1 MLLSRRKI
9 QNIQQM
15 FSVPYRPTLSSFQSE
30 KEDLVNFS
38 NYLNNY
44 IATGRSSKINTNKSG
59 VNNSIFN
66 SKTQEIK
73 KSSFPSYNFYYN
85 DYTNFKYS
93 ETVYYPLRDEII
105 INNPEEVIRSGCLKG
120 SVRQKTVPSQMGDNN
135 FNDNPMNQSQ
145 NMNTNMNIGFDN
157 NEEEGKTFGQ
167 KFGDFK
173 DSMGEKFQDFKDSA
187 GQKFGEF
194 KDSAG
199 QKFDEFRDS
208 AGQKYDEFK
217 DSAGQKFGEFKE
229 AAGQKFSEIG
239 DSVQTKYGE
248 AKDYMQDKLGNAKDS
263 VQNTFEGVQDSAK
276 QKFGDIGDSV
286 QQKYNDIKD
295 SVGDKLGQMK
305 ETVEEKIGGNKD
317 DMNIDNIIPGK
328 LTETV
333 NLGSDGAKKAAAA
346 VTGTAATVGAAAAG
360 ASATATEA
368 AGAVAAGDSALL
380 LKSDNPVE
388 STQEVAATPAKKY
401 PINTTPNSVVSL
413 PENYSTDDEDEFNA
427 IKILNDDLSAW
438 KLYTDKEDIKVWF
451 KSFPTKDEK
460 GEDTEGV
467 IGYTEATLNFP
478 ASKLITSLN
487 DFNFRTDT
495 DEQYKK
501 GKLISENT
509 IDGNIK
515 VFDLYLYM
523 KMPFIFS
530 DRDFVVQKKC
540 WLDYNGNKDHAL
552 YYMHSIENSEY
563 PPKDKPVR
571 GTYVNRSG
579 YVKPLGDNQ
588 CKLNVVTCMDIKLN
602 VGVERMSKSGAE
614 MQEGW
619 IKALKKKLTK

>member
-44 IATGRSSKINTNKSG
+44 IATGKSSKININKSG
-59 VNNSIFN
+59 VNSIFN

-73 KSSFPSYNFYYN
+73 KSSFPSYNYNYN
-85 DYTNFKYS
+85 DYTNFKHS
-93 ETVYYPLRDEII
+93 ETVFYPLRDEII

-120 SVRQKTVPSQMGDNN
+120 SVRQQLVPSQMGDNN

-145 NMNTNMNIGFDN
+145 NMNTNMNIGFNN
-157 NEEEGKTFGQ
+157 NEEEGQTFGQ
-167 KFGDFK
+167 KVGDFK

-187 GQKFGEF
+187 GQKF
-194 KDSAG
+194 
-199 QKFDEFRDS
+199 
-208 AGQKYDEFK
+208 DEFK
-217 DSAGQKFGEFKE
+217 DSAGQKFGDFKE

-263 VQNTFEGVQDSAK
+263 VQNTFEGIQDSAK
-276 QKFGDIGDSV
+276 QKLSDVGDSV

-295 SVGDKLGQMK
+295 SVGDKLGEMK
-305 ETVEEKIGGNKD
+305 ESVEEKIEGIKD
-317 DMNIDNIIPGK
+317 DNNIDNIIPGK
-328 LTETV
+328 LTETI
-333 NLGSDGAKKAAAA
+333 NLGSEGAKETAAA
-346 VTGTAATVGAAAAG
+346 VTGTAAAVGAAAAG
-360 ASATATEA
+360 AAATATEA
-368 AGAVAAGDSALL
+368 AGEVAAGDSALL
-380 LKSDNPVE
+380 LKSDNPAE
-388 STQEVAATPAKKY
+388 SAQEVAATPAKKY
-401 PINTTPNSVVSL
+401 PITSTPNSVVVL

-427 IKILNDDLSAW
+427 IKILNEDLSVW
-438 KLYTDKEDIKVWF
+438 KLYADKDDIKVWF

-467 IGYTEATLNFP
+467 IGYTEATINCP

-515 VFDLYLYM
+515 EMILYLYM

-552 YYMHSIENSEY
+552 FYMHSVENSEY

-579 YVKPLGDNQ
+579 YVKALGDNQ
-588 CKLNVVTCMDIKLN
+588 CKINVVTCMDIKLN

-614 MQEGW
+614 MQEKW
-619 IKALKKKLTK
+619 IKALRKKLAN

>member
-44 IATGRSSKINTNKSG
+44 IATGRSSKININKSG
-59 VNNSIFN
+59 VSNSIFN

-73 KSSFPSYNFYYN
+73 KSSFPSYNYNYN
-85 DYTNFKYS
+85 DYTNVKHS
-93 ETVYYPLRDEII
+93 GTVFYPLRDEII

-120 SVRQKTVPSQMGDNN
+120 SVRQQLVPSQMGDNN

-145 NMNTNMNIGFDN
+145 NMNTNMNIGFNN
-157 NEEEGKTFGQ
+157 NEEEGQTFGQ
-167 KFGDFK
+167 KVGDFK

-187 GQKFGEF
+187 GEKF
-194 KDSAG
+194 
-199 QKFDEFRDS
+199 
-208 AGQKYDEFK
+208 DEFK
-217 DSAGQKFGEFKE
+217 DSAGQKFGDFKE

-263 VQNTFEGVQDSAK
+263 VQNTFEGIQDSAK
-276 QKFGDIGDSV
+276 QKLSDVGDSV

-295 SVGDKLGQMK
+295 SVGDKLGEMK
-305 ETVEEKIGGNKD
+305 ESVEEKIEGIKD
-317 DMNIDNIIPGK
+317 DNNIDNIIPGK
-328 LTETV
+328 LTETI
-333 NLGSDGAKKAAAA
+333 NLGSEGAKETAAA
-346 VTGTAATVGAAAAG
+346 VTGTAAAVGAAAAG
-360 ASATATEA
+360 AAATATEA
-368 AGAVAAGDSALL
+368 AGEVAAGDSALL
-380 LKSDNPVE
+380 LKSDNPAE
-388 STQEVAATPAKKY
+388 SAQEVAATPAKKY
-401 PINTTPNSVVSL
+401 PITNTPNSVVAL

-427 IKILNDDLSAW
+427 IKILNEDLSAW
-438 KLYTDKEDIKVWF
+438 KLYTDKNDVKVWF

-467 IGYTEATLNFP
+467 IGYTEATINCP

-515 VFDLYLYM
+515 EMILYLYM

-552 YYMHSIENSEY
+552 FYMHSVENSEY

-579 YVKPLGDNQ
+579 YVKALGDNQ
-588 CKLNVVTCMDIKLN
+588 CKINVVTCMDIKLN

-614 MQEGW
+614 MQENW
-619 IKALKKKLTK
+619 IKALRKKLAN

>member
-44 IATGRSSKINTNKSG
+44 IATGKSSKININKSG
-59 VNNSIFN
+59 VNSIFN

-73 KSSFPSYNFYYN
+73 KSSFPSYNYNYN
-85 DYTNFKYS
+85 DYTNFKHS
-93 ETVYYPLRDEII
+93 ETVFYPLRDEII

-120 SVRQKTVPSQMGDNN
+120 SVRQQLVPSQMGDNN

-145 NMNTNMNIGFDN
+145 NMNTNMNIGFNN
-157 NEEEGKTFGQ
+157 NEEEGPTFGQ
-167 KFGDFK
+167 KVGDFK

-187 GQKFGEF
+187 GQKF
-194 KDSAG
+194 
-199 QKFDEFRDS
+199 
-208 AGQKYDEFK
+208 DEFK
-217 DSAGQKFGEFKE
+217 DSAGQKFGDFKE

-263 VQNTFEGVQDSAK
+263 VQNTFEGIQDSAK
-276 QKFGDIGDSV
+276 QKLSDVGDSV
-286 QQKYNDIKD
+286 QHKYNDIKD
-295 SVGDKLGQMK
+295 SVGDKLGEMK
-305 ETVEEKIGGNKD
+305 ESVEEKIEGIKD
-317 DMNIDNIIPGK
+317 DNNIDNIIPGK
-328 LTETV
+328 LTETI
-333 NLGSDGAKKAAAA
+333 NLGSEGAKEAAAA
-346 VTGTAATVGAAAAG
+346 VTGTAAAVGAAAAG
-360 ASATATEA
+360 AAATATEA
-368 AGAVAAGDSALL
+368 AGEVAAGDSALL
-380 LKSDNPVE
+380 LKSDNPAE
-388 STQEVAATPAKKY
+388 SAQEVAATPAKKY
-401 PINTTPNSVVSL
+401 PITSTPNSVVVL

-427 IKILNDDLSAW
+427 IKILNEDLSVW
-438 KLYTDKEDIKVWF
+438 KLYADKDDIKVWF

-467 IGYTEATLNFP
+467 IGYTEATINCP

-515 VFDLYLYM
+515 EMILYLYM

-552 YYMHSIENSEY
+552 FYMHSVENSEY

-579 YVKPLGDNQ
+579 YVKALGDNQ
-588 CKLNVVTCMDIKLN
+588 CKINVVTCMDIKLN

-614 MQEGW
+614 MQEKW
-619 IKALKKKLTK
+619 IKALRKKLAN

>member
-44 IATGRSSKINTNKSG
+44 IATGKSSKININKSG
-59 VNNSIFN
+59 VNSIFN

-73 KSSFPSYNFYYN
+73 KSSFPSYNYNYN
-85 DYTNFKYS
+85 DYTNFKHS
-93 ETVYYPLRDEII
+93 ETVFYPLRDEII

-120 SVRQKTVPSQMGDNN
+120 SVRQQLVPSQMGDNN

-145 NMNTNMNIGFDN
+145 NMNTNMNIGFNN
-157 NEEEGKTFGQ
+157 NEEEGPTFGQ
-167 KFGDFK
+167 KVGDFK

-187 GQKFGEF
+187 GQKF
-194 KDSAG
+194 
-199 QKFDEFRDS
+199 
-208 AGQKYDEFK
+208 DEFK
-217 DSAGQKFGEFKE
+217 DSAGQKFGDFKE

-263 VQNTFEGVQDSAK
+263 VQNTFEGIQDSAK
-276 QKFGDIGDSV
+276 QKLSDVGDSV

-295 SVGDKLGQMK
+295 SVGDKLGEMK
-305 ETVEEKIGGNKD
+305 ESVEEKIEGIKD
-317 DMNIDNIIPGK
+317 DNNIDNIIPGK
-328 LTETV
+328 LTETI
-333 NLGSDGAKKAAAA
+333 NLGSEGAKEAAAA
-346 VTGTAATVGAAAAG
+346 VTGTAAAVGAAAAG
-360 ASATATEA
+360 AAATATEA
-368 AGAVAAGDSALL
+368 AGEVAAGDSALL
-380 LKSDNPVE
+380 LKSDNPAE
-388 STQEVAATPAKKY
+388 SAQEVAATPAKKY
-401 PINTTPNSVVSL
+401 PITSTPNSVVVL

-427 IKILNDDLSAW
+427 IKILNEDLSVW
-438 KLYTDKEDIKVWF
+438 KLYADKDDIKVWF

-467 IGYTEATLNFP
+467 IGYTEATINCP

-515 VFDLYLYM
+515 EMILYLYM

-552 YYMHSIENSEY
+552 FYMHSVENSEY

-579 YVKPLGDNQ
+579 YVKALGDNQ
-588 CKLNVVTCMDIKLN
+588 CKINVVTCMDIKLN

-614 MQEGW
+614 MQEKW
-619 IKALKKKLTK
+619 IKALRKKLAN

>member
-44 IATGRSSKINTNKSG
+44 ISTGRSSKMNLNKSG
-59 VNNSIFN
+59 VHKSILN
-66 SKTQEIK
+66 SKTQEMK
-73 KSSFPSYNFYYN
+73 KSSFPSYNYNYN
-85 DYTNFKYS
+85 DYTNYKYT
-93 ETVYYPLRDEII
+93 ETVFYPLRDEII

-120 SVRQKTVPSQMGDNN
+120 SVRQKTISSQMGDNN

-145 NMNTNMNIGFDN
+145 NMNTNMNIGFNN

-167 KFGDFK
+167 KLGDFK
-173 DSMGEKFQDFKDSA
+173 DSMGEKIQDFQDSA
-187 GQKFGEF
+187 GQKFEEV
-194 KDSAG
+194 KESAG
-199 QKFDEFRDS
+199 QKFE
-208 AGQKYDEFK
+208 EV
-217 DSAGQKFGEFKE
+217 KE
-229 AAGQKFSEIG
+229 SAGQKFSEIG

-248 AKDYMQDKLGNAKDS
+248 AKDNIQDKLGNAKDS
-263 VQNTFEGVQDSAK
+263 VQNTFEDIQDSTK
-276 QKFGDIGDSV
+276 QKLGDIGDSV

-295 SVGDKLGQMK
+295 SVGDKLGEMK
-305 ETVEEKIGGNKD
+305 ESVEEKVGANND
-317 DMNIDNIIPGK
+317 DTNIDKIIPGK
-328 LTETV
+328 LTETI
-333 NLGSDGAKKAAAA
+333 NLASDGAKETAAA
-346 VTGTAATVGAAAAG
+346 VTGTAAAVGAAAAG
-360 ASATATEA
+360 ATETATEA
-368 AGAVAAGDSALL
+368 AGAVAAGDTALL
-380 LKSDNPVE
+380 QKSENPAE
-388 STQEVAATPAKKY
+388 STQEVAATPSKKY
-401 PINTTPNSVVSL
+401 PITTTPNSVVSL

-427 IKILNDDLSAW
+427 IKILNEDLSAW

-478 ASKLITSLN
+478 ASKLITNLN
-487 DFNFRTDT
+487 DFNFRTGT

-501 GKLISENT
+501 GKLISESN

-515 VFDLYLYM
+515 VMVLYLYM

-552 YYMHSIENSEY
+552 FYMHSVENSEY

-588 CKLNVVTCMDIKLN
+588 CKLNVVTCMDIKLSL
-602 VGVERMSKSGAE
+602 GVERMSKSGAE
-614 MQEGW
+614 MQESW
-619 IKALKKKLTK
+619 IEALKKKLT

>member
-1 MLLSRRKI
+1 
-9 QNIQQM
+9 M

-44 IATGRSSKINTNKSG
+44 IATGKSSKININKSG
-59 VNNSIFN
+59 VSNSIFN

-73 KSSFPSYNFYYN
+73 KSSFPSYNYNYN
-85 DYTNFKYS
+85 DYTNFKHS
-93 ETVYYPLRDEII
+93 ETVFYPLRDEII

-120 SVRQKTVPSQMGDNN
+120 SVRQQLVPSQMGDTN

-145 NMNTNMNIGFDN
+145 NMNTNMNIGFNN
-157 NEEEGKTFGQ
+157 NEEEGPTFGQ
-167 KFGDFK
+167 KVGDFK

-187 GQKFGEF
+187 GQKF
-194 KDSAG
+194 
-199 QKFDEFRDS
+199 
-208 AGQKYDEFK
+208 DEFK
-217 DSAGQKFGEFKE
+217 DSAGQKFGDFKE

-263 VQNTFEGVQDSAK
+263 VQNTFEGIQDSAK
-276 QKFGDIGDSV
+276 QKLSDVGDSV

-295 SVGDKLGQMK
+295 SVGDKLGEMK
-305 ETVEEKIGGNKD
+305 ESVEEKIEGIKD
-317 DMNIDNIIPGK
+317 DNNIDNIIPGK
-328 LTETV
+328 LTETI
-333 NLGSDGAKKAAAA
+333 NLGSEGAKETAAA
-346 VTGTAATVGAAAAG
+346 VTGTAAAVGAAAAG
-360 ASATATEA
+360 AAATATEA
-368 AGAVAAGDSALL
+368 AGEVAAGDSALL
-380 LKSDNPVE
+380 LKSDNPAE
-388 STQEVAATPAKKY
+388 SAQEVAATPAKKY
-401 PINTTPNSVVSL
+401 PITSTPNSVVVL

-427 IKILNDDLSAW
+427 IKILNEDLSAW
-438 KLYTDKEDIKVWF
+438 KLYTDKNDVKVWF

-467 IGYTEATLNFP
+467 IGYTEATINCP

-515 VFDLYLYM
+515 EMILYLYM

-552 YYMHSIENSEY
+552 FYMHSVENSEY

-579 YVKPLGDNQ
+579 YVKALGDNQ
-588 CKLNVVTCMDIKLN
+588 CKINVVTCMDIKLN

-614 MQEGW
+614 MQEKW
-619 IKALKKKLTK
+619 IKALRKKLAN

>member
-44 IATGRSSKINTNKSG
+44 IATGKSSKININKSG
-59 VNNSIFN
+59 VNSIFN

-73 KSSFPSYNFYYN
+73 KSSFPSYNYNYN
-85 DYTNFKYS
+85 DYTNVKHS
-93 ETVYYPLRDEII
+93 GTVFYPLRDEII

-120 SVRQKTVPSQMGDNN
+120 SVRQQLVPSQMGDNN

-145 NMNTNMNIGFDN
+145 NMNTNMNIGFNN
-157 NEEEGKTFGQ
+157 NEDEGPTFGQ
-167 KFGDFK
+167 KVGDFK

-187 GQKFGEF
+187 GQKF
-194 KDSAG
+194 
-199 QKFDEFRDS
+199 
-208 AGQKYDEFK
+208 DEFK
-217 DSAGQKFGEFKE
+217 DSAGQKFGDFKE

-263 VQNTFEGVQDSAK
+263 VQNTFEGIQDSAK
-276 QKFGDIGDSV
+276 QKLSDVGDSV

-295 SVGDKLGQMK
+295 SVGDKLGEMK
-305 ETVEEKIGGNKD
+305 ESVEEKIEGIKD
-317 DMNIDNIIPGK
+317 DNNIDNIIPGK
-328 LTETV
+328 LTETI
-333 NLGSDGAKKAAAA
+333 NLGSEGAKETAAA
-346 VTGTAATVGAAAAG
+346 VTGTAAAVGAAAAG
-360 ASATATEA
+360 AAATATEA
-368 AGAVAAGDSALL
+368 AGEVAAGDSALL
-380 LKSDNPVE
+380 LKSDNPAE
-388 STQEVAATPAKKY
+388 SAQEVAATPAKKY
-401 PINTTPNSVVSL
+401 PITSTPNSVVVL

-427 IKILNDDLSAW
+427 IKILNEDLSVW
-438 KLYTDKEDIKVWF
+438 KLYADKDDIKVWF

-467 IGYTEATLNFP
+467 IGYTEATINCP

-515 VFDLYLYM
+515 EMILYLYM

-552 YYMHSIENSEY
+552 FYMHSVENSEY

-579 YVKPLGDNQ
+579 YVKALGDNQ
-588 CKLNVVTCMDIKLN
+588 CKINVVTCMDIKLN

-614 MQEGW
+614 MQEKW
-619 IKALKKKLTK
+619 IKALRKKLAN

>member
-44 IATGRSSKINTNKSG
+44 IATGRSSKININKSG
-59 VNNSIFN
+59 VNSIFN

-73 KSSFPSYNFYYN
+73 KSSFPSYNYNYN
-85 DYTNFKYS
+85 DYTNFKHS
-93 ETVYYPLRDEII
+93 ETVFYPLRDEII

-120 SVRQKTVPSQMGDNN
+120 SVRQQLVPSQMGDNN

-145 NMNTNMNIGFDN
+145 NMNTNMNIGFNN
-157 NEEEGKTFGQ
+157 NEEEGPTFGQ
-167 KFGDFK
+167 KVGDFK

-187 GQKFGEF
+187 GQKF
-194 KDSAG
+194 
-199 QKFDEFRDS
+199 
-208 AGQKYDEFK
+208 DEFK
-217 DSAGQKFGEFKE
+217 DSAGQKFGDFKE

-263 VQNTFEGVQDSAK
+263 VQNTFEGIQDSAK
-276 QKFGDIGDSV
+276 QKLSDVGDSV

-295 SVGDKLGQMK
+295 SVGDKLGEMK
-305 ETVEEKIGGNKD
+305 ESVEEKIEGIKD
-317 DMNIDNIIPGK
+317 DNNIDNIIPGK
-328 LTETV
+328 LTETI
-333 NLGSDGAKKAAAA
+333 NLGSEGAKETAAA
-346 VTGTAATVGAAAAG
+346 VTGTAAAVGAAAAG
-360 ASATATEA
+360 AAATATEA
-368 AGAVAAGDSALL
+368 AGEVAAGDSALL
-380 LKSDNPVE
+380 LKSDNPAE
-388 STQEVAATPAKKY
+388 SAQEVAATPAKKY
-401 PINTTPNSVVSL
+401 PITSTPNSVVVL

-427 IKILNDDLSAW
+427 IKILNEDLSVW

-467 IGYTEATLNFP
+467 IGYTEATINCP

-515 VFDLYLYM
+515 EMILYLYM

-552 YYMHSIENSEY
+552 FYMHSVENSEY

-579 YVKPLGDNQ
+579 YVKALGDNQ
-588 CKLNVVTCMDIKLN
+588 CKINVVTCMDIKLN

-614 MQEGW
+614 MQEKW
-619 IKALKKKLTK
+619 IKALRKKLAN

>member
-44 IATGRSSKINTNKSG
+44 IATGKSSKINTNKSG
-59 VNNSIFN
+59 VNSIFN

-73 KSSFPSYNFYYN
+73 KSSFPSYNYNYN
-85 DYTNFKYS
+85 DYTNFKHS
-93 ETVYYPLRDEII
+93 ETVFYPLRDEII

-120 SVRQKTVPSQMGDNN
+120 SVRQQLVPSQMGDNN

-145 NMNTNMNIGFDN
+145 NMNTNMNIGFNN
-157 NEEEGKTFGQ
+157 NEEEGQTFGQ
-167 KFGDFK
+167 KVGDFK

-187 GQKFGEF
+187 GQKF
-194 KDSAG
+194 
-199 QKFDEFRDS
+199 
-208 AGQKYDEFK
+208 DEFK
-217 DSAGQKFGEFKE
+217 DSAGQKFGDFKE

-263 VQNTFEGVQDSAK
+263 VQNTFEGIQDSAK
-276 QKFGDIGDSV
+276 QKLSDVGDSV

-295 SVGDKLGQMK
+295 SVGDKLGEMK
-305 ETVEEKIGGNKD
+305 ESVEEKIEGIKD
-317 DMNIDNIIPGK
+317 DNNIDNIIPGK
-328 LTETV
+328 LTETI
-333 NLGSDGAKKAAAA
+333 NLGSEGAKETAAA
-346 VTGTAATVGAAAAG
+346 VTGTAAAVGAAAAG
-360 ASATATEA
+360 AAATATEA
-368 AGAVAAGDSALL
+368 AGEVAAGDSALL
-380 LKSDNPVE
+380 LKSDNPAE
-388 STQEVAATPAKKY
+388 SAQEVAATPAKKY
-401 PINTTPNSVVSL
+401 PITSTPNSVVVL

-427 IKILNDDLSAW
+427 IKILNEDLSVW
-438 KLYTDKEDIKVWF
+438 KLYADKDDIKVWF

-467 IGYTEATLNFP
+467 IGYTEATINCP

-515 VFDLYLYM
+515 EMILYLYM

-552 YYMHSIENSEY
+552 FYMHSVENSEY

-579 YVKPLGDNQ
+579 YVKALGDNQ
-588 CKLNVVTCMDIKLN
+588 CKINVVTCMDIKLN

-614 MQEGW
+614 MQEKW
-619 IKALKKKLTK
+619 IKALRKKLAN

>member
-44 IATGRSSKINTNKSG
+44 IATGRSSKININKSG
-59 VNNSIFN
+59 VSNSIFN

-73 KSSFPSYNFYYN
+73 KSSFPSYNYNYN
-85 DYTNFKYS
+85 DYTNVKHS
-93 ETVYYPLRDEII
+93 GTVFYPLRDEII

-120 SVRQKTVPSQMGDNN
+120 SVRQQLVPSQMGDNN

-145 NMNTNMNIGFDN
+145 NMNTNMNIGFNN
-157 NEEEGKTFGQ
+157 NEEEGPTFGQ
-167 KFGDFK
+167 KVGDFK

-187 GQKFGEF
+187 GQKF
-194 KDSAG
+194 
-199 QKFDEFRDS
+199 
-208 AGQKYDEFK
+208 DEFK
-217 DSAGQKFGEFKE
+217 DSAGQKFGDFKE

-263 VQNTFEGVQDSAK
+263 VQNTFEGIQDSAK
-276 QKFGDIGDSV
+276 QKLSDVGDSV

-295 SVGDKLGQMK
+295 SVGDKLGEMK
-305 ETVEEKIGGNKD
+305 ESVEEKIEGIKD
-317 DMNIDNIIPGK
+317 DNNIDNIIPGK
-328 LTETV
+328 LTETI
-333 NLGSDGAKKAAAA
+333 NLGSEGAKETAAA
-346 VTGTAATVGAAAAG
+346 VTGTAAAVGAAAAG
-360 ASATATEA
+360 AAATATEA
-368 AGAVAAGDSALL
+368 AGEVAAGDSALL
-380 LKSDNPVE
+380 LKSDNPAE
-388 STQEVAATPAKKY
+388 SAQEVAATPAKKY
-401 PINTTPNSVVSL
+401 PITNTPNSVVAL

-427 IKILNDDLSAW
+427 IKILNEDLSAW
-438 KLYTDKEDIKVWF
+438 KLYTDKNDVKVWF

-467 IGYTEATLNFP
+467 IGYTEATINCP

-515 VFDLYLYM
+515 EMILYLYM

-552 YYMHSIENSEY
+552 FYMHSVENSEY

-579 YVKPLGDNQ
+579 YVKALGDNQ
-588 CKLNVVTCMDIKLN
+588 CKINVVTCMDIKLN

-614 MQEGW
+614 MQENW
-619 IKALKKKLTK
+619 IKALRKKLAN

>member
-44 IATGRSSKINTNKSG
+44 IATGRSSKININKSG
-59 VNNSIFN
+59 VSNSIFN

-73 KSSFPSYNFYYN
+73 KSSFPSYNYNYN
-85 DYTNFKYS
+85 DYTNVKHS
-93 ETVYYPLRDEII
+93 ETVFYPLRDEII

-120 SVRQKTVPSQMGDNN
+120 SVRQQLVPSQMGDNN

-145 NMNTNMNIGFDN
+145 NMNTNMNIGFNN
-157 NEEEGKTFGQ
+157 NEEEGPTFGQ
-167 KFGDFK
+167 KVGDFK

-187 GQKFGEF
+187 GQKF
-194 KDSAG
+194 
-199 QKFDEFRDS
+199 
-208 AGQKYDEFK
+208 DEFK
-217 DSAGQKFGEFKE
+217 DSAGQKFGDFKE

-263 VQNTFEGVQDSAK
+263 VQNTFEGIQDSAK
-276 QKFGDIGDSV
+276 QKLSDVGDSV

-295 SVGDKLGQMK
+295 SVGDKLGEMK
-305 ETVEEKIGGNKD
+305 ESVEEKIEGIKD
-317 DMNIDNIIPGK
+317 DNNIDNIIPGK
-328 LTETV
+328 LTETI
-333 NLGSDGAKKAAAA
+333 NLGSEGAKEAAAA
-346 VTGTAATVGAAAAG
+346 VTGTAAAVGAAAAG
-360 ASATATEA
+360 AAATATEA
-368 AGAVAAGDSALL
+368 AGEVAAGDSALL
-380 LKSDNPVE
+380 LKSDNPAE
-388 STQEVAATPAKKY
+388 SAQEVAATPAKKY
-401 PINTTPNSVVSL
+401 PITSTPNSVVVL

-427 IKILNDDLSAW
+427 IKILNEDLSVW
-438 KLYTDKEDIKVWF
+438 KLYADKDDIKVWF

-467 IGYTEATLNFP
+467 IGYTEATINCP

-515 VFDLYLYM
+515 EMILYLYM

-552 YYMHSIENSEY
+552 FYMHSVENSEY

-579 YVKPLGDNQ
+579 YVKALGDNQ
-588 CKLNVVTCMDIKLN
+588 CKINVVTCMDIKLN

-614 MQEGW
+614 MQEKW
-619 IKALKKKLTK
+619 IKALRKKLAN

>member
-44 IATGRSSKINTNKSG
+44 IATGKSSKININKSG
-59 VNNSIFN
+59 VSNSIFN

-73 KSSFPSYNFYYN
+73 KSSFPSYNYNYN
-85 DYTNFKYS
+85 DYTNFKHS
-93 ETVYYPLRDEII
+93 ETVFYPLRDEII

-120 SVRQKTVPSQMGDNN
+120 SVRQQLVPSQMGDNN

-145 NMNTNMNIGFDN
+145 NMNTNMNIGFNN
-157 NEEEGKTFGQ
+157 NEEEGPTFGQ
-167 KFGDFK
+167 KVGDFK
-173 DSMGEKFQDFKDSA
+173 DSMGEKFQDFKDST
-187 GQKFGEF
+187 
-194 KDSAG
+194 G
-199 QKFDEFRDS
+199 QKFDEI
-208 AGQKYDEFK
+208 K
-217 DSAGQKFGEFKE
+217 DSAGQKFGDFKE

-263 VQNTFEGVQDSAK
+263 VQNTFEGIQDSAK
-276 QKFGDIGDSV
+276 QKLSDVGDSV

-295 SVGDKLGQMK
+295 SVGDKLGEMK
-305 ETVEEKIGGNKD
+305 ESVEEKIEGIKD
-317 DMNIDNIIPGK
+317 DNNIDNIIPGK
-328 LTETV
+328 LTETI
-333 NLGSDGAKKAAAA
+333 NLGSEGAKETAAA
-346 VTGTAATVGAAAAG
+346 VTGTAAAVGAAAAG
-360 ASATATEA
+360 AAATATEA
-368 AGAVAAGDSALL
+368 AGEVAAGDSALL
-380 LKSDNPVE
+380 LKSDNPAE
-388 STQEVAATPAKKY
+388 SAQEVAATPAKKY
-401 PINTTPNSVVSL
+401 PINSTPNSVVVL

-427 IKILNDDLSAW
+427 IKILNEDLSAW
-438 KLYTDKEDIKVWF
+438 KLYTDKNDVKVWF

-467 IGYTEATLNFP
+467 IGYTEATINCP

-501 GKLISENT
+501 GKLISEST

-515 VFDLYLYM
+515 EMILYLYM

-552 YYMHSIENSEY
+552 FYMHSVENSEY

-579 YVKPLGDNQ
+579 YVKALGDNQ
-588 CKLNVVTCMDIKLN
+588 CKINVVTCMDIKLN

-614 MQEGW
+614 MQENW
-619 IKALKKKLTK
+619 IKALRKKLAN

>member
-1 MLLSRRKI
+1 
-9 QNIQQM
+9 M

-44 IATGRSSKINTNKSG
+44 IATGRSSKININKSG
-59 VNNSIFN
+59 VNSIFN

-73 KSSFPSYNFYYN
+73 KSSFPSYNYNYN
-85 DYTNFKYS
+85 DYTNVKHS
-93 ETVYYPLRDEII
+93 ETVFYPLRDEII

-120 SVRQKTVPSQMGDNN
+120 SVRQQLVPSQMGDNN

-145 NMNTNMNIGFDN
+145 NMNTNMNIGFNN
-157 NEEEGKTFGQ
+157 NEEEGPTFGQ
-167 KFGDFK
+167 KVGDFK

-187 GQKFGEF
+187 GQKF
-194 KDSAG
+194 
-199 QKFDEFRDS
+199 
-208 AGQKYDEFK
+208 DEFK
-217 DSAGQKFGEFKE
+217 DSAGQKFGDFKE

-263 VQNTFEGVQDSAK
+263 VQNTFEGIQDSAK
-276 QKFGDIGDSV
+276 QKLSDVGDSV

-295 SVGDKLGQMK
+295 SVGDKLGEMK
-305 ETVEEKIGGNKD
+305 ESVEEKIEGIKD
-317 DMNIDNIIPGK
+317 DNNIDNIIPGK
-328 LTETV
+328 LTETI
-333 NLGSDGAKKAAAA
+333 NLGSEGAKETAAA
-346 VTGTAATVGAAAAG
+346 VTGTAAAVGAAAVG
-360 ASATATEA
+360 AAATATEA
-368 AGAVAAGDSALL
+368 AGEVAAGDSALL
-380 LKSDNPVE
+380 LKSDNPAE
-388 STQEVAATPAKKY
+388 SAQEVAATPAKKY
-401 PINTTPNSVVSL
+401 PITSTPNSVVVL

-427 IKILNDDLSAW
+427 IKILNEDLSVW
-438 KLYTDKEDIKVWF
+438 KLYADKDDIKVWF

-467 IGYTEATLNFP
+467 IGYTEATINCP

-515 VFDLYLYM
+515 VMILYLYM

-552 YYMHSIENSEY
+552 FYMHSVENSEY

-579 YVKPLGDNQ
+579 YVKALGDNQ
-588 CKLNVVTCMDIKLN
+588 CKINVVTCMDIKLN

-614 MQEGW
+614 MQEKW
-619 IKALKKKLTK
+619 IKALRKKLAN

>member
-44 IATGRSSKINTNKSG
+44 IATGRSSKININKSG
-59 VNNSIFN
+59 VSNSIFN

-73 KSSFPSYNFYYN
+73 KSSFPSYNYNYN
-85 DYTNFKYS
+85 DYTNFKHS
-93 ETVYYPLRDEII
+93 ETVFYPLRDEII
-105 INNPEEVIRSGCLKG
+105 INNPEEIIRSGCLKG
-120 SVRQKTVPSQMGDNN
+120 SVRQQLVPSQMGDNN

-145 NMNTNMNIGFDN
+145 NMNTNTNIGFNN
-157 NEEEGKTFGQ
+157 NEDEGPTFGQ
-167 KFGDFK
+167 KVGDFK

-187 GQKFGEF
+187 GQKF
-194 KDSAG
+194 
-199 QKFDEFRDS
+199 
-208 AGQKYDEFK
+208 DEFK
-217 DSAGQKFGEFKE
+217 DSAGQKFGDFKE

-263 VQNTFEGVQDSAK
+263 VQNTFEGIQDSAK
-276 QKFGDIGDSV
+276 QKLSDVGDSV

-295 SVGDKLGQMK
+295 SVGDKLGEMK
-305 ETVEEKIGGNKD
+305 ESVEEKIEGIKD
-317 DMNIDNIIPGK
+317 DNNIDNIIPGK
-328 LTETV
+328 LTETI
-333 NLGSDGAKKAAAA
+333 NLGSEGAKETAAA
-346 VTGTAATVGAAAAG
+346 VTGTAAAVGAAAAG
-360 ASATATEA
+360 AAATATEA
-368 AGAVAAGDSALL
+368 AGEVAAGDSALL
-380 LKSDNPVE
+380 LKSDNPAE
-388 STQEVAATPAKKY
+388 SAQEVAATPAKKY
-401 PINTTPNSVVSL
+401 PITSTPNSVVVL

-427 IKILNDDLSAW
+427 IKILNEDLSVW
-438 KLYTDKEDIKVWF
+438 KLYADKDDIKVWF

-467 IGYTEATLNFP
+467 IGYTEATINCP

-515 VFDLYLYM
+515 EMILYLYM

-552 YYMHSIENSEY
+552 FYMHSVENSEY

-579 YVKPLGDNQ
+579 YVKALGDNQ
-588 CKLNVVTCMDIKLN
+588 CKINVVTCMDIKLN

-614 MQEGW
+614 MQEKW
-619 IKALKKKLTK
+619 IKALRKKLAN

>member
-44 IATGRSSKINTNKSG
+44 IATGRSSKININKSG
-59 VNNSIFN
+59 VSNSIFN

-73 KSSFPSYNFYYN
+73 KSSFPSYNYNYN
-85 DYTNFKYS
+85 DYTNFKHS
-93 ETVYYPLRDEII
+93 ETVFYPLRDEII

-120 SVRQKTVPSQMGDNN
+120 SVRQQLVPSQMGDNN

-145 NMNTNMNIGFDN
+145 NMNTNMNIGFNN
-157 NEEEGKTFGQ
+157 NEEEGPTFGQ
-167 KFGDFK
+167 KVGDFK

-187 GQKFGEF
+187 GQKF
-194 KDSAG
+194 
-199 QKFDEFRDS
+199 
-208 AGQKYDEFK
+208 DEFK
-217 DSAGQKFGEFKE
+217 DSAGQKFGDFKE

-263 VQNTFEGVQDSAK
+263 VQNTFEGIQDSAK
-276 QKFGDIGDSV
+276 QKLSDVGDSV

-295 SVGDKLGQMK
+295 SVGDKLGEMK
-305 ETVEEKIGGNKD
+305 ESVEEKIEGIKD
-317 DMNIDNIIPGK
+317 DNNIDNIIPGK
-328 LTETV
+328 LTETI
-333 NLGSDGAKKAAAA
+333 NLGSEGAKETAAA
-346 VTGTAATVGAAAAG
+346 VTGTAAAVGAAAAG
-360 ASATATEA
+360 AAATATEA
-368 AGAVAAGDSALL
+368 AGEVAAGDSALL
-380 LKSDNPVE
+380 LKSDNPAE
-388 STQEVAATPAKKY
+388 SAQEVAATPAKKY
-401 PINTTPNSVVSL
+401 PITSTPNSVVVL

-427 IKILNDDLSAW
+427 IKILNEDLSAW
-438 KLYTDKEDIKVWF
+438 KLYTDKNDVKVWF

-467 IGYTEATLNFP
+467 IGYTEATINCP

-501 GKLISENT
+501 GKLISEST

-515 VFDLYLYM
+515 EMILYLYM

-552 YYMHSIENSEY
+552 FYMHSVENSEY

-579 YVKPLGDNQ
+579 YVKALGDNQ
-588 CKLNVVTCMDIKLN
+588 CKINVVTCMDIKLN

-614 MQEGW
+614 MQEKW
-619 IKALKKKLTK
+619 IKALRKKLAN

>member
-44 IATGRSSKINTNKSG
+44 IATGRSSKININKSG
-59 VNNSIFN
+59 VNSIFN

-73 KSSFPSYNFYYN
+73 KSSFPSYNYNYN
-85 DYTNFKYS
+85 DYTNFKHS
-93 ETVYYPLRDEII
+93 ETVFYPLRDEII

-120 SVRQKTVPSQMGDNN
+120 SVRQQLVPSQMGDNN

-145 NMNTNMNIGFDN
+145 NMNTNMNIGFNN
-157 NEEEGKTFGQ
+157 NEDEGPTFGQ
-167 KFGDFK
+167 KVGDFK

-187 GQKFGEF
+187 GQKF
-194 KDSAG
+194 
-199 QKFDEFRDS
+199 
-208 AGQKYDEFK
+208 DEFK
-217 DSAGQKFGEFKE
+217 DSAGQKFGDFKE

-263 VQNTFEGVQDSAK
+263 VQNTFEGIQDSAK
-276 QKFGDIGDSV
+276 QKLSDVGDSV

-295 SVGDKLGQMK
+295 SVGDKLGEMK
-305 ETVEEKIGGNKD
+305 ESVEEKIEGIKD
-317 DMNIDNIIPGK
+317 DNNIDNIIPGK
-328 LTETV
+328 LTETI
-333 NLGSDGAKKAAAA
+333 NLGSEGAKETAAA
-346 VTGTAATVGAAAAG
+346 VTGTAAAVGAAAAG
-360 ASATATEA
+360 AAATATEA
-368 AGAVAAGDSALL
+368 AGEVAAGDSALL
-380 LKSDNPVE
+380 LKSDNPAE
-388 STQEVAATPAKKY
+388 SAQEVAATPAKKY
-401 PINTTPNSVVSL
+401 PITSTPNSVVVL

-427 IKILNDDLSAW
+427 IKILNEDLSVW
-438 KLYTDKEDIKVWF
+438 KLYADKDDIKVWF

-467 IGYTEATLNFP
+467 IGYTEATINCP

-515 VFDLYLYM
+515 EMILYLYM

-552 YYMHSIENSEY
+552 FYMHSVENSEY

-579 YVKPLGDNQ
+579 YVKTLGDNQ
-588 CKLNVVTCMDIKLN
+588 CKINVVTCMDIKLN

-614 MQEGW
+614 MQEKW
-619 IKALKKKLTK
+619 IKALRKKLAN

>member
-15 FSVPYRPTLSSFQSE
+15 FSVPYRPSLSSFQSE

-44 IATGRSSKINTNKSG
+44 ISTGRSSKININKSG
-59 VNNSIFN
+59 VSNGIIN
-66 SKTQEIK
+66 SKTQEIR
-73 KSSFPSYNFYYN
+73 KSSFPSYNYNYN
-85 DYTNFKYS
+85 DYSNFKHS
-93 ETVYYPLRDEII
+93 ETVFYPLRDEII

-120 SVRQKTVPSQMGDNN
+120 SVRLKTVPSQMGDNN
-135 FNDNPMNQSQ
+135 LNDNPMNQSQ
-145 NMNTNMNIGFDN
+145 NMNNNMNIGASN

-167 KFGDFK
+167 KLGDFK

-194 KDSAG
+194 
-199 QKFDEFRDS
+199 Q
-208 AGQKYDEFK
+208 
-217 DSAGQKFGEFKE
+217 DSAGQKFGELKE

-248 AKDYMQDKLGNAKDS
+248 AKDFMQDKLGNAKDS
-263 VQNTFEGVQDSAK
+263 VQNTIEGMQDSAK
-276 QKFGDIGDSV
+276 QKLGDIGDSV
-286 QQKYNDIKD
+286 QQKFNDVKD
-295 SVGDKLGQMK
+295 SVGDKLGEMK
-305 ETVEEKIGGNKD
+305 ESVQEKIGGSKD
-317 DMNIDNIIPGK
+317 DINIDKLIPGK
-328 LTETV
+328 LTETI
-333 NLGSDGAKKAAAA
+333 NLATDGAKETAAA
-346 VTGTAATVGAAAAG
+346 VTGTAAAVGAAAAG
-360 ASATATEA
+360 ATTTATEA

-380 LKSDNPVE
+380 LKSDNPAESAQEVNPAESAQEVNPAE
-388 STQEVAATPAKKY
+388 STQEVAPAQAKKY
-401 PINTTPNSVVSL
+401 PITTTPNSVVSL

-427 IKILNDDLSAW
+427 IKILNEDLNAW
-438 KLYTDKEDIKVWF
+438 KLYTDKDDIKVWF
-451 KSFPTKDEK
+451 KSFATKDEK

-467 IGYTEATLNFP
+467 IGYTEATINTP

-487 DFNFRTDT
+487 DYNFRTDT

-501 GKLISENT
+501 GKLIGEKT

-515 VFDLYLYM
+515 LMDLYLYM

-552 YYMHSIENSEY
+552 FYIHSIENSEY

-588 CKLNVVTCMDIKLN
+588 SKINVVTCMDIKLN
-602 VGVERMSKSGAE
+602 AGVERMSKSGAE
-614 MQEGW
+614 MQEKW
-619 IKALKKKLTK
+619 IKALRKKLC

>member
-44 IATGRSSKINTNKSG
+44 IATGRSSKININKSG
-59 VNNSIFN
+59 VNSIFN

-73 KSSFPSYNFYYN
+73 KSSFPSYNYNYN
-85 DYTNFKYS
+85 DYTNVKHS
-93 ETVYYPLRDEII
+93 ETVFYPLRDEII

-120 SVRQKTVPSQMGDNN
+120 SVRQQLVPSQMGDNN

-145 NMNTNMNIGFDN
+145 NMNTNMNIGFNN
-157 NEEEGKTFGQ
+157 NEEEGPTFGQ
-167 KFGDFK
+167 KVGDFK

-187 GQKFGEF
+187 GQKF
-194 KDSAG
+194 
-199 QKFDEFRDS
+199 
-208 AGQKYDEFK
+208 DEFK
-217 DSAGQKFGEFKE
+217 DSAGQKFGDFKE

-263 VQNTFEGVQDSAK
+263 VQNTFEGIQDSAK
-276 QKFGDIGDSV
+276 QKLSDVGDSV

-295 SVGDKLGQMK
+295 SVGDKLGEMK
-305 ETVEEKIGGNKD
+305 ESVEEKIEGIKD
-317 DMNIDNIIPGK
+317 DNNIDNIIPGK
-328 LTETV
+328 LTETI
-333 NLGSDGAKKAAAA
+333 NLGSEGAKETAAA
-346 VTGTAATVGAAAAG
+346 VTGTAAAVGAAAAG
-360 ASATATEA
+360 AAATATEA
-368 AGAVAAGDSALL
+368 AGEVAAGDSALL
-380 LKSDNPVE
+380 LKSDNPAE
-388 STQEVAATPAKKY
+388 SAQEVAATPAKKY
-401 PINTTPNSVVSL
+401 PITSTPNSVVVL

-427 IKILNDDLSAW
+427 IKILNEDLSVW
-438 KLYTDKEDIKVWF
+438 KLYADKDDIKVWF

-467 IGYTEATLNFP
+467 IGYTEATINCP

-515 VFDLYLYM
+515 VMILYLYM

-552 YYMHSIENSEY
+552 FYMHSVENSEY

-579 YVKPLGDNQ
+579 YVKALGDNQ
-588 CKLNVVTCMDIKLN
+588 CKINVVTCMDIKLN

-614 MQEGW
+614 MQEKW
-619 IKALKKKLTK
+619 IKALRKKLAN

>member
-44 IATGRSSKINTNKSG
+44 IATGRSSKININKSG
-59 VNNSIFN
+59 VNSIFN

-73 KSSFPSYNFYYN
+73 KSSFPSYNYNYN
-85 DYTNFKYS
+85 DYTNFKHS
-93 ETVYYPLRDEII
+93 ETVFYPLRDEII

-120 SVRQKTVPSQMGDNN
+120 SVRQQLVPSQMGDNN

-145 NMNTNMNIGFDN
+145 NMNTNMNIGFNN
-157 NEEEGKTFGQ
+157 NEEEGPTFGQ
-167 KFGDFK
+167 KVGDFK

-187 GQKFGEF
+187 GQKF
-194 KDSAG
+194 
-199 QKFDEFRDS
+199 
-208 AGQKYDEFK
+208 DEFK
-217 DSAGQKFGEFKE
+217 DSAGQKFGDYKE

-263 VQNTFEGVQDSAK
+263 VQNTFEGIQDSAK
-276 QKFGDIGDSV
+276 QKLSDVGDSV

-295 SVGDKLGQMK
+295 SVGDKLGEMK
-305 ETVEEKIGGNKD
+305 ESVEEKIEGIKD
-317 DMNIDNIIPGK
+317 DNNIDNIIPGK
-328 LTETV
+328 LTETI
-333 NLGSDGAKKAAAA
+333 NLGSEGAKETAAA
-346 VTGTAATVGAAAAG
+346 VTGTAAAVGAAAAG
-360 ASATATEA
+360 AAATATEA
-368 AGAVAAGDSALL
+368 AGEVAAGDSALL
-380 LKSDNPVE
+380 LKSDNPAE
-388 STQEVAATPAKKY
+388 SAQEVAATPAKKY
-401 PINTTPNSVVSL
+401 PITSTPNSVVVL

-427 IKILNDDLSAW
+427 IKILNEDLSVW
-438 KLYTDKEDIKVWF
+438 KLYADKHDIKVWF

-467 IGYTEATLNFP
+467 IGYTEATINCP

-515 VFDLYLYM
+515 EMILYLYM

-552 YYMHSIENSEY
+552 FYMHSVENSEY

-579 YVKPLGDNQ
+579 YVKALGDNQ
-588 CKLNVVTCMDIKLN
+588 CKINVVTCMDIKLN

-614 MQEGW
+614 MQEKW
-619 IKALKKKLTK
+619 IKALRKKLAN

>member
-1 MLLSRRKI
+1 
-9 QNIQQM
+9 M
-15 FSVPYRPTLSSFQSE
+15 FSVPYRPNLSSFQSE

-44 IATGRSSKINTNKSG
+44 IATGRSSKININKSRVSNG
-59 VNNSIFN
+59 IFN

-73 KSSFPSYNFYYN
+73 KSSFPSYNFNYN
-85 DYTNFKYS
+85 DYTNIKYS
-93 ETVYYPLRDEII
+93 ETVFYPLRDEII

-120 SVRQKTVPSQMGDNN
+120 SVRHKAVPSQMGDNN

-145 NMNTNMNIGFDN
+145 NMNTNMNIGFNN

-187 GQKFGEF
+187 GQKLGEFNDSAGQKFEEF

-199 QKFDEFRDS
+199 QKFN
-208 AGQKYDEFK
+208 
-217 DSAGQKFGEFKE
+217 
-229 AAGQKFSEIG
+229 EIG

-263 VQNTFEGVQDSAK
+263 VQNTFESMQDSAN
-276 QKFGDIGDSV
+276 QKLGDIGDSV
-286 QQKYNDIKD
+286 QQKYNDIKG
-295 SVGDKLGQMK
+295 SVGDKIEEMK
-305 ETVEEKIGGNKD
+305 ETVEEKIGENKD
-317 DMNIDNIIPGK
+317 DINIDKIIPGK
-328 LTETV
+328 LTETI
-333 NLGSDGAKKAAAA
+333 NLGSDEAKKTAAA
-346 VTGTAATVGAAAAG
+346 VTGTAAAVGAAAVG
-360 ASATATEA
+360 ATATATEA
-368 AGAVAAGDSALL
+368 AGEVAAGDSALL
-380 LKSDNPVE
+380 LKTDNPAE
-388 STQEVAATPAKKY
+388 SAQEVAATPAKKY
-401 PINTTPNSVVSL
+401 PINTTPNSVVAL

-427 IKILNDDLSAW
+427 IKILNEDLSVW

-460 GEDTEGV
+460 GEDTEGI
-467 IGYTEATLNFP
+467 IGYTEATLNCP

-515 VFDLYLYM
+515 VMILYLYM

-552 YYMHSIENSEY
+552 FYMHSVENSEY

-579 YVKPLGDNQ
+579 YVKALGDNQ
-588 CKLNVVTCMDIKLN
+588 CKINVVTCMDIKLN

-614 MQEGW
+614 MQEKW
-619 IKALKKKLTK
+619 IKALRKKLAN

>member
-44 IATGRSSKINTNKSG
+44 ISTGRSSKMNLNKSG
-59 VNNSIFN
+59 VHKSILN
-66 SKTQEIK
+66 SKTQEMK
-73 KSSFPSYNFYYN
+73 KSSFPSYNYNYN
-85 DYTNFKYS
+85 DYTNYKYT
-93 ETVYYPLRDEII
+93 ETVFYPLRDEII

-120 SVRQKTVPSQMGDNN
+120 SVRQKTISSQMGDNN
-135 FNDNPMNQSQ
+135 LNDNLMNQSQ
-145 NMNTNMNIGFDN
+145 NMNTNMNIGLNN
-157 NEEEGKTFGQ
+157 NEEDGKTFGQ
-167 KFGDFK
+167 KLGDFK
-173 DSMGEKFQDFKDSA
+173 DSMGEKIQDFQDSA
-187 GQKFGEF
+187 GQKFEEV
-194 KDSAG
+194 KESAG
-199 QKFDEFRDS
+199 QKFE
-208 AGQKYDEFK
+208 EV
-217 DSAGQKFGEFKE
+217 KE
-229 AAGQKFSEIG
+229 SAGQKFSEIG

-248 AKDYMQDKLGNAKDS
+248 AKDNIQDKLGNAKDS
-263 VQNTFEGVQDSAK
+263 VQNTFEDIQDSTK
-276 QKFGDIGDSV
+276 QKLGDIGDSV

-295 SVGDKLGQMK
+295 SVGDKLGEMK
-305 ETVEEKIGGNKD
+305 ESVEEKVGGNND
-317 DMNIDNIIPGK
+317 DTNIDKIIPGK
-328 LTETV
+328 LTETI
-333 NLGSDGAKKAAAA
+333 NLASDGAKETAAA
-346 VTGTAATVGAAAAG
+346 VTGTAAAVGAAAAG
-360 ASATATEA
+360 ATETATEA
-368 AGAVAAGDSALL
+368 AGAVAAGDTALL
-380 LKSDNPVE
+380 QKSENPAE

-401 PINTTPNSVVSL
+401 PITTTPNSVVSL

-427 IKILNDDLSAW
+427 IKILNEDLSAW

-478 ASKLITSLN
+478 ASKLITNLN
-487 DFNFRTDT
+487 DFNFRTGT

-501 GKLISENT
+501 GKLISESN

-515 VFDLYLYM
+515 VMILYLYM

-552 YYMHSIENSEY
+552 FYMHSVENSEY
-563 PPKDKPVR
+563 PAKDKPVR

-588 CKLNVVTCMDIKLN
+588 CKINVVTCMDIKLN

-614 MQEGW
+614 MQESW
-619 IKALKKKLTK
+619 IKALKKKLA

>member
-44 IATGRSSKINTNKSG
+44 IATGRSSKININKSG
-59 VNNSIFN
+59 VSNSIFN

-73 KSSFPSYNFYYN
+73 KSSFPSYNYNYN
-85 DYTNFKYS
+85 DYTNFKHS
-93 ETVYYPLRDEII
+93 ETVFYPLRDEII

-120 SVRQKTVPSQMGDNN
+120 SVRQQLVPSQMGDNN

-145 NMNTNMNIGFDN
+145 NMNTNMNIGFNN
-157 NEEEGKTFGQ
+157 NEEEGPTFGQ
-167 KFGDFK
+167 KVGDFK

-187 GQKFGEF
+187 GQKF
-194 KDSAG
+194 
-199 QKFDEFRDS
+199 
-208 AGQKYDEFK
+208 DEFK
-217 DSAGQKFGEFKE
+217 DSAGQKFGDFKE

-263 VQNTFEGVQDSAK
+263 VQNTFEGIQDSAK
-276 QKFGDIGDSV
+276 QKLSDVGDSV

-295 SVGDKLGQMK
+295 SVGDKLGEMK
-305 ETVEEKIGGNKD
+305 ESVEEKIEGIKD
-317 DMNIDNIIPGK
+317 DNNIDNIIPGK
-328 LTETV
+328 LTETI
-333 NLGSDGAKKAAAA
+333 NLGSEGAKETAAA
-346 VTGTAATVGAAAAG
+346 VTGTAAAVGAAAAG
-360 ASATATEA
+360 AAATATEA
-368 AGAVAAGDSALL
+368 AGEVAAGDSALL
-380 LKSDNPVE
+380 LKSDNPAE
-388 STQEVAATPAKKY
+388 SAQEVAATPAKKY
-401 PINTTPNSVVSL
+401 PITSTPNSVVAL

-427 IKILNDDLSAW
+427 IKILNEDLSVW
-438 KLYTDKEDIKVWF
+438 KLYADKDDIKVWF

-467 IGYTEATLNFP
+467 IGYTEATINCP

-515 VFDLYLYM
+515 EMILYLYM

-552 YYMHSIENSEY
+552 FYMHSVENSEY

-579 YVKPLGDNQ
+579 YVKALGDNQ
-588 CKLNVVTCMDIKLN
+588 CKINVVTCMDIKLN

-614 MQEGW
+614 MQEKW
-619 IKALKKKLTK
+619 IKALRKKLAN

>member
-44 IATGRSSKINTNKSG
+44 IATGRSSKININKSG
-59 VNNSIFN
+59 VSNSIFN

-73 KSSFPSYNFYYN
+73 KSSFPSYNYNYN
-85 DYTNFKYS
+85 DYTNFKHS
-93 ETVYYPLRDEII
+93 ETVFYPLRDEII

-120 SVRQKTVPSQMGDNN
+120 SVRQQLVPSQMGDNN

-145 NMNTNMNIGFDN
+145 NMNTNMNIGFNN
-157 NEEEGKTFGQ
+157 NEEEGPTFGQ
-167 KFGDFK
+167 KVGDFK

-187 GQKFGEF
+187 GQKF
-194 KDSAG
+194 
-199 QKFDEFRDS
+199 
-208 AGQKYDEFK
+208 DEFK
-217 DSAGQKFGEFKE
+217 DSAGQKFGDFKE

-263 VQNTFEGVQDSAK
+263 VQNTFEGIQDSAK
-276 QKFGDIGDSV
+276 QKLSDVGDSV

-295 SVGDKLGQMK
+295 SVGDKLGEMK
-305 ETVEEKIGGNKD
+305 ESVEEKIEGIKD
-317 DMNIDNIIPGK
+317 DNNIDNIIPGK
-328 LTETV
+328 LTETI
-333 NLGSDGAKKAAAA
+333 NLGSEGAKETAAA
-346 VTGTAATVGAAAAG
+346 VTGTAAAVGAAAAG
-360 ASATATEA
+360 AAATATEA
-368 AGAVAAGDSALL
+368 AGEVAAGDSALL
-380 LKSDNPVE
+380 LKSDNPAE
-388 STQEVAATPAKKY
+388 SAQEVAATPAKKY
-401 PINTTPNSVVSL
+401 PITSTPNSVVVL

-427 IKILNDDLSAW
+427 IKILNEDLSVW
-438 KLYTDKEDIKVWF
+438 KLYADKDDIKVWF

-467 IGYTEATLNFP
+467 IGYTEATINCP

-515 VFDLYLYM
+515 EMILYLYM

-552 YYMHSIENSEY
+552 FYMHSVENSEY

-579 YVKPLGDNQ
+579 YVKALGDNQ
-588 CKLNVVTCMDIKLN
+588 CKINVVTCMDIKLN

-614 MQEGW
+614 MQEKW
-619 IKALKKKLTK
+619 IKALRKKLAN

>member
-44 IATGRSSKINTNKSG
+44 ISTGRSSKMNLNKSG
-59 VNNSIFN
+59 VHKSILN
-66 SKTQEIK
+66 SKTQEMK
-73 KSSFPSYNFYYN
+73 KSSFPSYNYNYN
-85 DYTNFKYS
+85 DYTNYKYT
-93 ETVYYPLRDEII
+93 ETVFYPLRDEII

-120 SVRQKTVPSQMGDNN
+120 SVRQKTISSQMGDNN

-145 NMNTNMNIGFDN
+145 NMNTNMNIGFNN

-167 KFGDFK
+167 KLGDFK
-173 DSMGEKFQDFKDSA
+173 DSMGEKIQDFQDSA
-187 GQKFGEF
+187 GQKFEEV
-194 KDSAG
+194 KESAG
-199 QKFDEFRDS
+199 QKFE
-208 AGQKYDEFK
+208 EV
-217 DSAGQKFGEFKE
+217 KE
-229 AAGQKFSEIG
+229 SAGQKFSEIG

-248 AKDYMQDKLGNAKDS
+248 AKDNIQDKLGNAKDS
-263 VQNTFEGVQDSAK
+263 VQNTFEDIQDSTK
-276 QKFGDIGDSV
+276 QKLGDIGDSV

-295 SVGDKLGQMK
+295 SVGDKLGEMK
-305 ETVEEKIGGNKD
+305 ESVEEKVGANND
-317 DMNIDNIIPGK
+317 DTNIDKIIPGK
-328 LTETV
+328 LTETI
-333 NLGSDGAKKAAAA
+333 NLASDGAKETAAA
-346 VTGTAATVGAAAAG
+346 VTGTAAAVGAAAAG
-360 ASATATEA
+360 ATETATEA

-380 LKSDNPVE
+380 QKSDNPAE
-388 STQEVAATPAKKY
+388 STQEVAATPSKKY
-401 PINTTPNSVVSL
+401 PITTTPNSVVSL

-427 IKILNDDLSAW
+427 IKILNEDLSAW

-478 ASKLITSLN
+478 ASKLITNLN
-487 DFNFRTDT
+487 DFNFRTGT

-501 GKLISENT
+501 GKLISESN

-515 VFDLYLYM
+515 VMVLYLYM

-552 YYMHSIENSEY
+552 FYMHSVENSEY

-588 CKLNVVTCMDIKLN
+588 CKINVVTCMDIKLN

-614 MQEGW
+614 MQESW
-619 IKALKKKLTK
+619 IKALKKKLA

>member
-44 IATGRSSKINTNKSG
+44 IATGKSSKINTNKSG
-59 VNNSIFN
+59 VNSIFN

-73 KSSFPSYNFYYN
+73 KSSFPSYNYNYN
-85 DYTNFKYS
+85 DYTNFKHS
-93 ETVYYPLRDEII
+93 ETVFYPLRDEII

-120 SVRQKTVPSQMGDNN
+120 SVRQQLVPSQMGDNN

-145 NMNTNMNIGFDN
+145 NMNTNMNIGFNN
-157 NEEEGKTFGQ
+157 NEEEGQTFGQ
-167 KFGDFK
+167 KVGDFK

-187 GQKFGEF
+187 GQKF
-194 KDSAG
+194 
-199 QKFDEFRDS
+199 
-208 AGQKYDEFK
+208 DEFK
-217 DSAGQKFGEFKE
+217 DSAGQKFGDFKE

-263 VQNTFEGVQDSAK
+263 VQNTFEGIQDSAK
-276 QKFGDIGDSV
+276 QKLSDVGDSV

-295 SVGDKLGQMK
+295 SVGDKLGEMK
-305 ETVEEKIGGNKD
+305 ESVEEKIEGIKD
-317 DMNIDNIIPGK
+317 DNNIDNIIPGK
-328 LTETV
+328 LTETI
-333 NLGSDGAKKAAAA
+333 NLGSEGAKETAAA
-346 VTGTAATVGAAAAG
+346 VTGTAAAVGAAAAG
-360 ASATATEA
+360 AAATATEA
-368 AGAVAAGDSALL
+368 AGEVAAGDSALL
-380 LKSDNPVE
+380 LKSDNPAE
-388 STQEVAATPAKKY
+388 SAQEVAATPAKKY
-401 PINTTPNSVVSL
+401 PITSTPNSVVVL

-427 IKILNDDLSAW
+427 IKILNEDLSVW
-438 KLYTDKEDIKVWF
+438 KLYADKDDIKVWF

-467 IGYTEATLNFP
+467 IGYTEATINCP

-515 VFDLYLYM
+515 EMILYLYM

-552 YYMHSIENSEY
+552 FYMHSVENSEY

-579 YVKPLGDNQ
+579 YVKVLGDNQ
-588 CKLNVVTCMDIKLN
+588 CKINVVTCMDIKLN

-614 MQEGW
+614 MQEKW
-619 IKALKKKLTK
+619 IKALRKKLAN

>member
-44 IATGRSSKINTNKSG
+44 ISTGRSSKINLNKSG
-59 VNNSIFN
+59 VHKSILN
-66 SKTQEIK
+66 SKTQEMK
-73 KSSFPSYNFYYN
+73 KSSFPSYNYNYN
-85 DYTNFKYS
+85 DYTNYKYT
-93 ETVYYPLRDEII
+93 ETVFYPLRDEII

-120 SVRQKTVPSQMGDNN
+120 SVRQKTISSQMGDNN

-145 NMNTNMNIGFDN
+145 NMNTNMNIGFNN

-167 KFGDFK
+167 KLGDFK
-173 DSMGEKFQDFKDSA
+173 DSMGEKIQDFQDSA
-187 GQKFGEF
+187 GQKFEEV
-194 KDSAG
+194 KESAG
-199 QKFDEFRDS
+199 QKFE
-208 AGQKYDEFK
+208 EV
-217 DSAGQKFGEFKE
+217 KE
-229 AAGQKFSEIG
+229 SAGQKFSEIG

-248 AKDYMQDKLGNAKDS
+248 AKDNIQDKLGNAKDS
-263 VQNTFEGVQDSAK
+263 VQNTFEDIQDSTK
-276 QKFGDIGDSV
+276 QKLGDIGDSV

-295 SVGDKLGQMK
+295 SVGDKLGEMK
-305 ETVEEKIGGNKD
+305 ESVEEKVGGNND
-317 DMNIDNIIPGK
+317 DTNIDKIIPGK
-328 LTETV
+328 LTETI
-333 NLGSDGAKKAAAA
+333 NLASDGAKETAAA
-346 VTGTAATVGAAAAG
+346 VTGTAAAVGAAAAG
-360 ASATATEA
+360 ATETATEA
-368 AGAVAAGDSALL
+368 AGAVAAGDTALL
-380 LKSDNPVE
+380 QKSENPAE

-401 PINTTPNSVVSL
+401 PITTTPNSVVSL

-427 IKILNDDLSAW
+427 IKILNEDLSAW

-467 IGYTEATLNFP
+467 IGYTEATLNIP
-478 ASKLITSLN
+478 ASKLITNLN
-487 DFNFRTDT
+487 DFNFRTGT

-501 GKLISENT
+501 GKLISESN

-515 VFDLYLYM
+515 VMILYLYM

-552 YYMHSIENSEY
+552 FYMHSVENSEY
-563 PPKDKPVR
+563 PAKDKPVR

-588 CKLNVVTCMDIKLN
+588 CKINVVTCMDIKLN

-614 MQEGW
+614 MQESW
-619 IKALKKKLTK
+619 IKALKKKLA

>member
-44 IATGRSSKINTNKSG
+44 IATGKSSKININKSG
-59 VNNSIFN
+59 VNSIFN

-73 KSSFPSYNFYYN
+73 KSSFPSYNYNYN
-85 DYTNFKYS
+85 DYTNFKHS
-93 ETVYYPLRDEII
+93 ETVFYPLRDEII

-120 SVRQKTVPSQMGDNN
+120 SVRQQLVPSQMGDNN

-145 NMNTNMNIGFDN
+145 NMNTNMNIGFNN
-157 NEEEGKTFGQ
+157 NEEEGPTFGQ
-167 KFGDFK
+167 KVGDFK

-187 GQKFGEF
+187 GQKF
-194 KDSAG
+194 
-199 QKFDEFRDS
+199 
-208 AGQKYDEFK
+208 DEFK
-217 DSAGQKFGEFKE
+217 DSAGQKFGDFKE

-263 VQNTFEGVQDSAK
+263 VQNTFEGIQDSAK
-276 QKFGDIGDSV
+276 QKLSDVGDSV

-295 SVGDKLGQMK
+295 SVGDKLGEMK
-305 ETVEEKIGGNKD
+305 ESVEEKIEGIKD
-317 DMNIDNIIPGK
+317 DNNIDNIIPGK
-328 LTETV
+328 LTETI
-333 NLGSDGAKKAAAA
+333 NLGSEGAKETAAA
-346 VTGTAATVGAAAAG
+346 VTGTAAAVGAAAAG
-360 ASATATEA
+360 AAATATEA
-368 AGAVAAGDSALL
+368 AGEVAAGDSALL
-380 LKSDNPVE
+380 LKSDNPAE
-388 STQEVAATPAKKY
+388 SAQEVAATPAKKY
-401 PINTTPNSVVSL
+401 PITSTPNSVVVL

-427 IKILNDDLSAW
+427 IKILNEDLSVW
-438 KLYTDKEDIKVWF
+438 KLYADKDDIKVWF

-467 IGYTEATLNFP
+467 IGYTEATINCP

-515 VFDLYLYM
+515 VMILYLYM

-552 YYMHSIENSEY
+552 FYMHSVENSEY

-579 YVKPLGDNQ
+579 YVKALGDNQ
-588 CKLNVVTCMDIKLN
+588 CKINVVTCMDIKLN

-614 MQEGW
+614 MQEKW
-619 IKALKKKLTK
+619 IKALRKKLAN

>member
-1 MLLSRRKI
+1 
-9 QNIQQM
+9 M

-44 IATGRSSKINTNKSG
+44 ITTGRLSKININKSG
-59 VNNSIFN
+59 VSNGIFN
-66 SKTQEIK
+66 SKTHEIK
-73 KSSFPSYNFYYN
+73 KSSFPSYNYNYN
-85 DYTNFKYS
+85 DYTNIKYS
-93 ETVYYPLRDEII
+93 ETVFYPLRDEII

-120 SVRQKTVPSQMGDNN
+120 SVRQKAVPSQMGDNN

-145 NMNTNMNIGFDN
+145 NMNTNMNIGFTN

-194 KDSAG
+194 NDSAG
-199 QKFDEFRDS
+199 QKFE
-208 AGQKYDEFK
+208 EFK
-217 DSAGQKFGEFKE
+217 DSAGQKFN
-229 AAGQKFSEIG
+229 EIG
-239 DSVQTKYGE
+239 DTVQTKYGE

-263 VQNTFEGVQDSAK
+263 VQNTFESMQDSAN
-276 QKFGDIGDSV
+276 QKLGDIGDSV

-295 SVGDKLGQMK
+295 SVGDKIEEMK

-317 DMNIDNIIPGK
+317 DINIDKLIPGK
-328 LTETV
+328 LTETI
-333 NLGSDGAKKAAAA
+333 NLASDEAKKTAAA
-346 VTGTAATVGAAAAG
+346 VTGTAAAVGAAAVG
-360 ASATATEA
+360 ATATATEA
-368 AGAVAAGDSALL
+368 AGEVAAGDSALL
-380 LKSDNPVE
+380 LKTDNPAE
-388 STQEVAATPAKKY
+388 STQEVAATPSKKY
-401 PINTTPNSVVSL
+401 PITTTPNSVVAL

-427 IKILNDDLSAW
+427 IKILNEDLSVW

-451 KSFPTKDEK
+451 KSYPTKDEK
-460 GEDTEGV
+460 GEDTEGI

-501 GKLISENT
+501 GKLISEKT

-515 VFDLYLYM
+515 VMDLYLYM

-552 YYMHSIENSEY
+552 FYMHSIENSEY
-563 PPKDKPVR
+563 PPKEKPVR

-588 CKLNVVTCMDIKLN
+588 CKLNVVTCMDIKLSL
-602 VGVERMSKSGAE
+602 GVERMSKSGAE
-614 MQEGW
+614 MQESW
-619 IKALKKKLTK
+619 IKALKKKLA

>member
-44 IATGRSSKINTNKSG
+44 IATGKSSKINTNKSG
-59 VNNSIFN
+59 VNSIFN

-73 KSSFPSYNFYYN
+73 KSSFPSYNYNYN
-85 DYTNFKYS
+85 DYTNFKHS
-93 ETVYYPLRDEII
+93 ETVFYPLRDEII

-120 SVRQKTVPSQMGDNN
+120 SVRQQLVPSQMGDNN

-145 NMNTNMNIGFDN
+145 NMNTNMNIGFNN
-157 NEEEGKTFGQ
+157 NEEEGPTFGQ
-167 KFGDFK
+167 KVGDFK

-187 GQKFGEF
+187 GQKF
-194 KDSAG
+194 
-199 QKFDEFRDS
+199 
-208 AGQKYDEFK
+208 DEFK
-217 DSAGQKFGEFKE
+217 DSAGQKFGDFKE

-263 VQNTFEGVQDSAK
+263 VQNTFEGIQDSAK
-276 QKFGDIGDSV
+276 QKLSDVGDSV

-295 SVGDKLGQMK
+295 SVGDKLGEMK
-305 ETVEEKIGGNKD
+305 ESVEEKIEGIKD
-317 DMNIDNIIPGK
+317 DNNIDNIIPGK
-328 LTETV
+328 LTETI
-333 NLGSDGAKKAAAA
+333 NLGSEGAKETAAA
-346 VTGTAATVGAAAAG
+346 VTGTAAAVGAAAAG
-360 ASATATEA
+360 AAATATEA
-368 AGAVAAGDSALL
+368 AGEVAAGDSALL
-380 LKSDNPVE
+380 LKSDNPAE
-388 STQEVAATPAKKY
+388 SAQEVAATPAKKY
-401 PINTTPNSVVSL
+401 PITSTPNSVVVL

-427 IKILNDDLSAW
+427 IKILNEDLSVW
-438 KLYTDKEDIKVWF
+438 KLYADKDDIKVWF

-467 IGYTEATLNFP
+467 IGYTEATINCP

-515 VFDLYLYM
+515 EMILYLYM

-552 YYMHSIENSEY
+552 FYMHSVENSEY

-579 YVKPLGDNQ
+579 YVKALGDNQ
-588 CKLNVVTCMDIKLN
+588 CKINVVTCMDIKLN

-614 MQEGW
+614 MQEKW
-619 IKALKKKLTK
+619 IKALRKKLAN

>member
-44 IATGRSSKINTNKSG
+44 IATGRSSKININKSG
-59 VNNSIFN
+59 VNSIFN

-73 KSSFPSYNFYYN
+73 KSSFPSYNYNYN
-85 DYTNFKYS
+85 DYTNFKHS
-93 ETVYYPLRDEII
+93 ETVFYPLRDEII

-120 SVRQKTVPSQMGDNN
+120 SVRQQLVPSQMGDNN

-145 NMNTNMNIGFDN
+145 NMNTNMNIGFNN
-157 NEEEGKTFGQ
+157 NEEEGPTFGQ
-167 KFGDFK
+167 KVGDFK

-187 GQKFGEF
+187 GQKF
-194 KDSAG
+194 
-199 QKFDEFRDS
+199 
-208 AGQKYDEFK
+208 DEFK
-217 DSAGQKFGEFKE
+217 DSAGQKFGDFKE

-263 VQNTFEGVQDSAK
+263 VQNTFEGIQDSAK
-276 QKFGDIGDSV
+276 QKLSDVGDSV

-295 SVGDKLGQMK
+295 SVGDKLGEMK
-305 ETVEEKIGGNKD
+305 ESVEEKIEGIKD
-317 DMNIDNIIPGK
+317 DNNIDNIIPGK
-328 LTETV
+328 LTETI
-333 NLGSDGAKKAAAA
+333 NLGSEGAKETAAA
-346 VTGTAATVGAAAAG
+346 VTGTAAAVGAAAAG
-360 ASATATEA
+360 AAATATEA
-368 AGAVAAGDSALL
+368 AGEVAAGDSALL
-380 LKSDNPVE
+380 LKSDNPAE
-388 STQEVAATPAKKY
+388 SAQEVAATPAKKY
-401 PINTTPNSVVSL
+401 PITSTPNSVVVL

-427 IKILNDDLSAW
+427 IKILNEDLSVW
-438 KLYTDKEDIKVWF
+438 KLYADKDDIKVWF

-467 IGYTEATLNFP
+467 IGYTEATINCP
-478 ASKLITSLN
+478 ANKLITSLN

-515 VFDLYLYM
+515 EMILYLYM

-552 YYMHSIENSEY
+552 FYMHSVENSEY

-579 YVKPLGDNQ
+579 YVKALGDNQ
-588 CKLNVVTCMDIKLN
+588 CKINVVTCMDIKLN

-614 MQEGW
+614 MQEKW
-619 IKALKKKLTK
+619 IKALRKKLAN

>member
-44 IATGRSSKINTNKSG
+44 ITTGRLSKININKSG
-59 VNNSIFN
+59 VSNGIFN

-73 KSSFPSYNFYYN
+73 KSSFPSYNYNYN
-85 DYTNFKYS
+85 DYTNVKHS
-93 ETVYYPLRDEII
+93 ETVFYPLRDEII

-120 SVRQKTVPSQMGDNN
+120 SVRQQLVPSQMGDTN

-145 NMNTNMNIGFDN
+145 NMNTNMNIGFNN
-157 NEEEGKTFGQ
+157 NEEEGPTFGQ
-167 KFGDFK
+167 KVGDFK

-187 GQKFGEF
+187 GQKF
-194 KDSAG
+194 
-199 QKFDEFRDS
+199 
-208 AGQKYDEFK
+208 DEFK
-217 DSAGQKFGEFKE
+217 DSAGQKFGDFKE

-263 VQNTFEGVQDSAK
+263 VQNTFEGIQDSAK
-276 QKFGDIGDSV
+276 QKLSDVGDSV

-295 SVGDKLGQMK
+295 SVGDKLGEMK
-305 ETVEEKIGGNKD
+305 ESVEEKIEGIKD
-317 DMNIDNIIPGK
+317 DNNIDNIIPGK
-328 LTETV
+328 LTETI
-333 NLGSDGAKKAAAA
+333 NLGSEGAKETAAA
-346 VTGTAATVGAAAAG
+346 VTGTAAAVGAAAAG
-360 ASATATEA
+360 AAATATEA
-368 AGAVAAGDSALL
+368 AGEVAAGDSALL
-380 LKSDNPVE
+380 LKSDNPAE
-388 STQEVAATPAKKY
+388 SAQEVAATPAKKY
-401 PINTTPNSVVSL
+401 PITSTPNSVVVL

-427 IKILNDDLSAW
+427 IKILNEDLSVW
-438 KLYTDKEDIKVWF
+438 KLYADKDDIKVWF

-467 IGYTEATLNFP
+467 IGYTEATINCP

-515 VFDLYLYM
+515 EMILYLYM

-552 YYMHSIENSEY
+552 FYMHSVENSEY

-588 CKLNVVTCMDIKLN
+588 CKLNVVTCMDIKLSL
-602 VGVERMSKSGAE
+602 GVERMSKSGAE
-614 MQEGW
+614 MQESW
-619 IKALKKKLTK
+619 IKALKKKLA

>member
-44 IATGRSSKINTNKSG
+44 IATGKSSKININKSG
-59 VNNSIFN
+59 VNSIFN

-73 KSSFPSYNFYYN
+73 KSSFPSYNYNYN
-85 DYTNFKYS
+85 DYTNFKHS
-93 ETVYYPLRDEII
+93 ETVFYPLRDEII

-120 SVRQKTVPSQMGDNN
+120 SVRQQLVPSQMGDNN

-145 NMNTNMNIGFDN
+145 NMNTNMNIGLNN
-157 NEEEGKTFGQ
+157 NEEEGPTFGQ
-167 KFGDFK
+167 KVGDFK

-187 GQKFGEF
+187 GEKF
-194 KDSAG
+194 
-199 QKFDEFRDS
+199 
-208 AGQKYDEFK
+208 DEFK
-217 DSAGQKFGEFKE
+217 DSAGQKFGDFKE

-263 VQNTFEGVQDSAK
+263 VQNTFEGIQDSAK
-276 QKFGDIGDSV
+276 QKLSDVGDSV

-295 SVGDKLGQMK
+295 SVGDKLGEMK
-305 ETVEEKIGGNKD
+305 ESVEEKIEGIKD
-317 DMNIDNIIPGK
+317 DNNIDNIIPGK
-328 LTETV
+328 LTETI
-333 NLGSDGAKKAAAA
+333 NLGSEGAKEAAAA
-346 VTGTAATVGAAAAG
+346 VTGTAAAVGAAAAG
-360 ASATATEA
+360 AAATATEA
-368 AGAVAAGDSALL
+368 AGEVAAGDSALL
-380 LKSDNPVE
+380 LKSDNPAE
-388 STQEVAATPAKKY
+388 SAQEVAATPAKKY
-401 PINTTPNSVVSL
+401 PITSTPNSVVVL

-427 IKILNDDLSAW
+427 IKILNEDLSVW
-438 KLYTDKEDIKVWF
+438 KLYADKDDIKVWF

-467 IGYTEATLNFP
+467 IGYTEATINCP

-515 VFDLYLYM
+515 EMILYLYM

-552 YYMHSIENSEY
+552 FYMHSVENSEY

-579 YVKPLGDNQ
+579 YVKALGDNQ
-588 CKLNVVTCMDIKLN
+588 CKINVVTCMDIKLN

-614 MQEGW
+614 MEEKW
-619 IKALKKKLTK
+619 IKALRKKLAN